1 MERKAL
7 DEVILTLFLFP
18 SFVYQQFNISL
29 EYMQSWLQDAETS
42 AVCGF
47 IDDDVIDE
55 VEEGRSDDDDQV
67 ERVCAI
73 CDNGGDLLWFVNH
86 VSFANLYFALDD
98 PRWISYLVC
107 SEAIPV
113 VVICVILGI
122 IIFSLL
128 FLHHFLNYKCCCY
141 FCSCFVVYTERH
153 FLYIL
158 VLPLNVNSMQLA
170 EYFGD
175 LLFLFI
181 INWDHLRCVS

>member
-18 SFVYQQFNISL
+18 SFVYQQFNISF

-86 VSFANLYFALDD
+86 VSFTNLYLALDD
-98 PRWISYLVC
+98 PRWISIL
-107 SEAIPV
+107 
-113 VVICVILGI
+113 CVQ
-122 IIFSLL
+122 
-128 FLHHFLNYKCCCY
+128 K
-141 FCSCFVVYTERH
+141 
-153 FLYIL
+153 LY
-158 VLPLNVNSMQLA
+158 Q
-170 EYFGD
+170 
-175 LLFLFI
+175 
-181 INWDHLRCVS
+181 